1 MNVGDR
7 VRRIY
12 EKRPY
17 PRIGGENP
25 FRARWR
31 LAPLDWIRAV
41 WQPAPGLPRRIL
53 VAGCGTGAEAF
64 ALARRLP
71 DTEIVGVDFSPGS
84 IAVASAV
91 QKRDSRARQIRFV
104 VGDLTSSRFGRS
116 VGEGFDF
123 VSCHGVLSYLPR
135 PDRALE
141 NLAGCLRPDGALFL
155 GVNGARHYSVGWR
168 RALPAFGFDIAEFRE
183 GVRVRKVLKLFDA
196 IAGHR
201 RDEIAR
207 RGAEFLSSDL
217 FGPLNRALP
226 LADWTRLCRR
236 AGLHLLGSYSVHQ
249 SLRPIVNGGWWG
261 LLMPRSRAEVC
272 DIVEWINPTAFHRL
286 VFSPR
291 KPADPPWDS
300 PHELLRWRP
309 GRTALYSRRLPKPRG
324 SLALR
329 RLELKSRST
338 NTLLNVEMFERE
350 VEILRRADGA
360 RSLRDI
366 LEPRSP
372 SLRRAPLHCRETLY
386 LLYLL
391 AVINLRAPSRR
402 RGE

>member
-12 EKRPY
+12 EKQPY
-17 PRIGGENP
+17 PRISGENP

-31 LAPLDWIRAV
+31 LAPFEWIGAL
-41 WQPAPGLPRRIL
+41 WQPALGLPRRIL
-53 VAGCGTGAEAF
+53 VAGCGTGVEAF
-64 ALARRLP
+64 SLARRFP
-71 DTEIVGVDFSPGS
+71 DTDIVGVDFSPAS
-84 IAVASAV
+84 IGVARAV

-104 VGDLTSSRFGRS
+104 VGDITSSRFGRS

-141 NLAGCLRPDGALFL
+141 NLAGCLTPDGALFL

-168 RALPAFGFDIAEFRE
+168 RALPAFGFDIADFRE
-183 GVRVRKVLKLFDA
+183 GVRLRKVLKLFDA
-196 IAGHR
+196 IAGHQG
-201 RDEIAR
+201 DEIAR
-207 RGAEFLSSDL
+207 RGAELLSSDL
-217 FGPLNRALP
+217 FGPLNRCLP

-236 AGLHLLGSYSVHQ
+236 AGLHLLGSYSAHQ
-249 SLRPIVNGGWWG
+249 LLRPIVNSGGWG
-261 LLMPRSRAEVC
+261 LMMPRSRAEVY

-300 PHELLRWRP
+300 PHELLRWQP
-309 GRTALYSRRLPKPRG
+309 VQTALYSRRLPKPG
-324 SLALR
+324 SSLSSR
-329 RLELKSRST
+329 RLDLKSPST
-338 NTLLNVEMFERE
+338 DTLINVQMSGEE

-360 RSLRDI
+360 RRLHDI
-366 LEPRSP
+366 LEPLSP
-372 SLRRAPLHCRETLY
+372 SLRKALLCCRETLY

-391 AVINLRAPSRR
+391 AAINLRAPSRR
-402 RGE
+402 GGE